1 MHKPNEHPPA
11 KHPYEFVPITDDVLD
26 QHPELLFN
34 LVPYQRDYPCH
45 RELADTSPVKINRAG
60 LAANEV
66 LQLPLFQTQAKD
78 G

>member
-11 KHPYEFVPITDDVLD
+11 KHPYEFVPITDDV
-26 QHPELLFN
+26 LFN

>member
-1 MHKPNEHPPA
+1 MHKPSEHPPK
-11 KHPYEFVPITDDVLD
+11 KHLCEFVPITDEVLD
-26 QHPELLFN
+26 QYPELLSN

-60 LAANEV
+60 LAANQV
-66 LQLPLFQTQAKD
+66 LQLPLCLNQAKD